1 MFEYH
6 QNTLCVRAN
15 WLDEIGVISS
25 SYIQNLKSQGKV
37 KKAKGGGG
45 LGGYAWYI
53 YESLPQRF
61 RNVIEHDLQIDPYEE
76 SKTIDFSK
84 YLKYDENAAA
94 FFANYELEDGRFLS
108 EVNESAVEEYTA
120 NAIVFN
126 AIKAVHTKVT
136 TANPKINKGELWTR
150 FSKSIQNLS
159 NDIKERY
166 PFDVPTNPRA
176 LRAKYEACILQKAN
190 KRYAKTGLEGLIH
203 DNYCNNNSTKIS
215 DEIGDWLMAYKC
227 LPINYSYY
235 ELWDLYNEART
246 EKGWS
251 YLSEGAIHNF
261 LTKPENVRIWTL
273 ASEGKD
279 AYNKQYAHTLS
290 KDKNRL
296 FPNAHWAIDGT
307 KLDAVHYWDTTSKMA
322 AVCKINVVIDVY
334 SEKIIG
340 YSFSQTE
347 NHVDHFI
354 ALRMA
359 VDEAGAKPYLFTYDA
374 QSAHR
379 SKKMQ
384 ELYSK
389 VIAKGGQH
397 YHHKVGRKGN
407 PIEQRFNRLQQ
418 QVIMKRWFS
427 DGQGIKTKPARSK
440 ANMDFIHENK
450 GALPTFEELQKH
462 WELMVLEWNNS
473 KRTRKDTKT
482 RNEFFNQ
489 TSKYSQKLDTL
500 DRVSLFWINE
510 RKRKHLAHGMPLTV
524 AGQDYLYEVYTEN
537 AEGKKVVDIDFRRK
551 YVQQS
556 LIVSYDPDYLD
567 DFVALYR
574 VNENNEKV
582 FVAYAEKKRTS
593 VEVAILQQPGEYDR
607 VLEDI
612 AVRAK
617 EEARDWDAYMQIV
630 ERTGISREA
639 LIDEQN
645 SWVANNAEFNAKRA
659 AFATKEENLQSD
671 SNSLFDRML
680 NK

>member
-15 WLDEIGVISS
+15 WLNEVGVISS
-25 SYIQNLKSQGKV
+25 SYLQNLKSKGKV
-37 KKAKGGGG
+37 KRAKHGGG

-61 RNVIEHDLQIDPYEE
+61 RNVIEHDLQIDPYEQ
-76 SKTIDFSK
+76 SKVIPFSK
-84 YLKYDENAAA
+84 FLKYDENAAA

-136 TANPKINKGELWTR
+136 TANPKINKGELWNR
-150 FSKSIQNLS
+150 FAISIQSLS

-190 KRYAKTGLEGLIH
+190 KRYSKTGLEGLIH

-235 ELWDLYNEART
+235 ELQKLYNEARI

-251 YLSEGAIHNF
+251 YLSEGAINNF

-273 ASEGKD
+273 ASEGTD
-279 AYNKQYAHTLS
+279 AYNKKYAHTLS
-290 KDKNRL
+290 KDKERL

-307 KLDAVHYWDTTSKMA
+307 KLDTVHYWDTTSKMA
-322 AVCKINVVIDVY
+322 AVCKINVIMDVY
-334 SEKIIG
+334 SEKILG
-340 YSFSQTE
+340 SSFSLTE

-354 ALRMA
+354 ALRMS
-359 VDEAGAKPYLFTYDA
+359 VDEAGARPYLFTYDA
-374 QSAHR
+374 QSAHK
-379 SKKMQ
+379 SKRMQ

-397 YHHKVGRKGN
+397 YHHKVGRKTGA
-407 PIEQRFNRLQQ
+407 PIEQMFNRLQQ
-418 QVIMKRWFS
+418 QVVMKRWFS
-427 DGQGIKTKPARSK
+427 DGQGIKTQQSRST
-440 ANMDFIHENK
+440 ANLDFVHENR
-450 GALPTFEELQKH
+450 GALPNFEELQKH
-462 WELMVLEWNNS
+462 WEIMVAEWNESVRS
-473 KRTRKDTKT
+473 KKTTKR
-482 RNEFFNQ
+482 RNEFF
-489 TSKYSQKLDTL
+489 TTKTKYTQELDTL
-500 DRVSLFWINE
+500 DRISMFWINE
-510 RKRKHLAHGMPLTV
+510 TKPKKYYAHGMPLTV
-524 AGQDYLYEVYTEN
+524 AGEDYLFEVYDADGN
-537 AEGKKVVDIDFRRK
+537 VDIDFQLK

-556 LIVSYDPDYLD
+556 LIVSYDPEYLD
-567 DFVALYR
+567 NYISLYR
-574 VNENNEKV
+574 LNENNEKV
-582 FVAYAEKKRTS
+582 FVAYAEKKRRH
-593 VEVAILQQPGEYDR
+593 VEVAILKQPGEHEKMLRD
-607 VLEDI
+607 VE
-612 AVRAK
+612 VRAK
-617 EEARDWDAYMQIV
+617 VKAHDWNAYMEIV

-639 LIDEQN
+639 LITEQN
-645 SWVANNAEFNAKRA
+645 NWVANNAEFNAKRA
-659 AFATKEENLQSD
+659 AFASKEENLESD

>member
-1 MFEYH
+1 MFEYYD
-6 QNTLCVRAN
+6 NTLCVQGS
-15 WLDEIGVISS
+15 WLDEVGVVSFNS
-25 SYIQNLKSQGKV
+25 LKVLSHRGKI
-37 KKAKGGGG
+37 KKARAARG
-45 LGGYAWYI
+45 LGNYALYI

-61 RNVIEHDLQIDPYEE
+61 RNIIEHDLQIDPYAEI
-76 SKTIDFSK
+76 KTIDFSK

-108 EVNESAVEEYTA
+108 EVNQNAVEEYTA

-126 AIKAVHTKVT
+126 AIRSVHTKIT
-136 TANPKINKGELWTR
+136 TANPKINKGELWNR
-150 FSKSIQNLS
+150 FSKSIQNLP
-159 NDIKERY
+159 KEITDRY

-190 KRYAKTGLEGLIH
+190 KRYSKVGLEGLIH

-235 ELWDLYNEART
+235 ELQQLYNEARI

-251 YLSEGAIHNF
+251 FLSEGAIHNF

-273 ASEGKD
+273 ASQGTDE
-279 AYNKQYAHTLS
+279 YNKKYAHTLS
-290 KDKNRL
+290 KDKERL

-307 KLDAVHYWDTTSKMA
+307 KLDAIHFWDTTSKMA
-322 AVCKINVVIDVY
+322 AACKINVLVDVY
-334 SEKIIG
+334 SEKILG
-340 YSFSQTE
+340 YSFSLTE

-374 QSAHR
+374 QSAHK
-379 SKKMQ
+379 SKRMQ

-397 YHHKVGRKGN
+397 YHHKVGRKTGA
-407 PIEQRFNRLQQ
+407 PIEQMFNRLQQ
-418 QVIMKRWFS
+418 QVVMKRWFS
-427 DGQGIKTKPARSK
+427 DGQGIKTKQSRSK
-440 ANMDFIHENK
+440 ANLDFVHENK

-462 WELMVLEWNNS
+462 WEIMVAEWNNS
-473 KRTRKDTKT
+473 VRSKKTSKT
-482 RNEFFNQ
+482 RNEFFN
-489 TSKYSQKLDTL
+489 TTTKYTQQLDTL
-500 DRVSLFWINE
+500 DRVSMFWIQE
-510 RKRKHLAHGMPLTV
+510 SKPKRYYAHGMPLTV
-524 AGQDYLYEVYTEN
+524 AGVDYLFEVYDEN
-537 AEGKKVVDIDFRRK
+537 GNVDIDFQLK
-551 YVQQS
+551 YVQQN
-556 LIVSYDPDYLD
+556 LIVSYDPEYLD
-567 DFVALYR
+567 DYVALYR
-574 VNENNEKV
+574 LNENNEKV
-582 FVAYAEKKRTS
+582 FVAYAEKKRKH
-593 VEVAILQQPGEYDR
+593 VEVAILKEPGEHAQM
-607 VLEDI
+607 LKDI
-612 AVRAK
+612 EVREKVKAH
-617 EEARDWDAYMQIV
+617 DWNAYMQIV

-671 SNSLFDRML
+671 SDSLFERIM
-680 NK
+680 NQ

>member
-1 MFEYH
+1 MFEYYE
-6 QNTLCVRAN
+6 NTLCVRGS
-15 WLDEIGVISS
+15 WLQETGIVSMS
-25 SYIQNLKSQGKV
+25 NLKFLNCKGKI
-37 KKAKGGGG
+37 KKARSARG
-45 LGGYAWYI
+45 LGNYALYI

-61 RNVIEHDLQIDPYEE
+61 RNIIEHDLQIDPYEE

-108 EVNESAVEEYTA
+108 EVNQNAVNEYTA

-126 AIKAVHTKVT
+126 AIKTVHNKVT

-159 NDIKERY
+159 NHIKERY

-176 LRAKYEACILQKAN
+176 LRAKYEACILNKAN

-235 ELWDLYNEART
+235 ELQQLYNEARL

-251 YLSEGAIHNF
+251 YLSEGAIHNY

-273 ASEGKD
+273 AGEGTD
-279 AYNKQYAHTLS
+279 AYNKKYAHTLS
-290 KDKNRL
+290 KDKERL

-307 KLDAVHYWDTTSKMA
+307 KLDAIHYWDTTSKMA
-322 AVCKINVVIDVY
+322 AVCKINVIIDVY
-334 SEKIIG
+334 SEKILG
-340 YSFSQTE
+340 YSFSMTE

-359 VDEAGAKPYLFTYDA
+359 VDEAGARPYSFTYDA

-379 SKKMQ
+379 SKRMQ

-397 YHHKVGRKGN
+397 YHHKVGRKTGA
-407 PIEQRFNRLQQ
+407 PIEQMFNRLQQ

-427 DGQGIKTKPARSK
+427 DGQGITTKQARSK
-440 ANMDFIHENK
+440 SNLDFVHQNR
-450 GALPTFEELQKH
+450 GALPTFEDLQKH
-462 WELMVLEWNNS
+462 WELMVAEWNS
-473 KRTRKDTKT
+473 KTRSKKTNKT
-482 RNEFFNQ
+482 RNEFFE
-489 TSKYSQKLDTL
+489 TKTTYTQKLDTL
-500 DRVSLFWINE
+500 DRISMFWINE
-510 RKRKHLAHGMPLTV
+510 TKPKKYYAHGMPLTV
-524 AGQDYLYEVYTEN
+524 AGEDYLFEVYDADGN
-537 AEGKKVVDIDFRRK
+537 VDIDFQLK
-551 YVQQS
+551 YVQQK
-556 LIVSYDPDYLD
+556 LIVSYDPEYLD
-567 DFVALYR
+567 NYISLYKI
-574 VNENNEKV
+574 NENGDKV
-582 FVAYAEKKRTS
+582 FVAYAEKKRKH
-593 VEVAILQQPGEYDR
+593 VEVAVLKQPGEHAQM
-607 VLEDI
+607 LKDI
-612 AVRAK
+612 EVREKVKAH
-617 EEARDWDAYMQIV
+617 DWNAYMQIV

-645 SWVANNAEFNAKRA
+645 SWISNNTEFNAKRA
-659 AFATKEENLQSD
+659 AFATKEENLESD
-671 SNSLFDRML
+671 SNSLFDRVT
-680 NK
+680 K